1 MLGGKNAEMFG
12 LMFEIL
18 VQLDG
23 GKKSRRELSEGLGVG
38 PQVIGRQI
46 KLLRDVFK
54 VTIKSSPANGYEL
67 EDWGILNKAV
77 FMEYYARGGIMA
89 TFRQFKK
96 SRKPLSHRV
105 SECFHLFDG
114 AF

>member
-38 PQVIGRQI
+38 PQVIGRQ
-46 KLLRDVFK
+46 FK

-77 FMEYYARGGIMA
+77 FMEYYARG
-89 TFRQFKK
+89 
-96 SRKPLSHRV
+96 P
-105 SECFHLFDG
+105 
-114 AF
+114 

>member
-1 MLGGKNAEMFG
+1 MLGEKNAEMFG

-77 FMEYYARGGIMA
+77 FMEYYA
-89 TFRQFKK
+89 K
-96 SRKPLSHRV
+96 
-105 SECFHLFDG
+105 G
-114 AF
+114 A

>member
-54 VTIKSSPANGYEL
+54 VTIFPSKWL
-67 EDWGILNKAV
+67 
-77 FMEYYARGGIMA
+77 
-89 TFRQFKK
+89 
-96 SRKPLSHRV
+96 
-105 SECFHLFDG
+105 
-114 AF
+114 

>member
-77 FMEYYARGGIMA
+77 FMEYYARGGHNGDISSV
-89 TFRQFKK
+89 QK
-96 SRKPLSHRV
+96 V
-105 SECFHLFDG
+105 SQPPVTQG
-114 AF
+114 

>member
-12 LMFEIL
+12 LMFGIL

-46 KLLRDVFK
+46 KLLRNVFK

-77 FMEYYARGGIMA
+77 FMEYYARGHNGDISSVQKVA
-89 TFRQFKK
+89 QSPVTQ
-96 SRKPLSHRV
+96 
-105 SECFHLFDG
+105 G
-114 AF
+114 

>member
-18 VQLDG
+18 VQLNG

-77 FMEYYARGGIMA
+77 FMEYYPFNSFTTTRKQNS
-89 TFRQFKK
+89 TTQQKLDFFR
-96 SRKPLSHRV
+96 
-105 SECFHLFDG
+105 
-114 AF
+114 

>member
-1 MLGGKNAEMFG
+1 MLGEKNAEMFG

-54 VTIKSSPANGYEL
+54 VTINLPQQMVMNL
-67 EDWGILNKAV
+67 
-77 FMEYYARGGIMA
+77 R
-89 TFRQFKK
+89 T
-96 SRKPLSHRV
+96 
-105 SECFHLFDG
+105 G
-114 AF
+114 AS